1 MQNRG
6 ITLVE
11 LLIALAV
18 MAVAFGVLVFSQVTN
33 YRATARAGVVS
44 QVKDTATQILENQVG
59 VVLANF
65 TRYYNGCPN
74 GNESGSNFV
83 CSGTGFIINSGVNEG
98 LEGEGQILIQSSA
111 TSQGITINL
120 ATKVSC
126 YDSFASRTAAI
137 GAGSLEPCPG
147 VN

>member
-18 MAVAFGVLVFSQVTN
+18 LGVAFGVLVFSQVTN
-33 YRATARAGVVS
+33 YRATARAGLVS

-59 VVLANF
+59 VVLADF
-65 TRYYNGCPN
+65 TRYYNGCPT
-74 GNESGSNFV
+74 GSE
-83 CSGTGFIINSGVNEG
+83 TGCYGPGFLINSGIDEG

-137 GAGSLEPCPG
+137 RGGGQSLEPCPYP
-147 VN
+147 N

>member
-18 MAVAFGVLVFSQVTN
+18 LGVAFGVLVFSQVTS
-33 YRATARAGVVS
+33 YRATDRARVVS
-44 QVKDTATQILENQVG
+44 QVKGTATQILENQVG
-59 VVLANF
+59 VVLADF
-65 TRYYNGCPN
+65 TRYYNDCPTGRETGCYGP
-74 GNESGSNFV
+74 
-83 CSGTGFIINSGVNEG
+83 GFLINSGIDEG

-111 TSQGITINL
+111 TSQGITISL

-137 GAGSLEPCPG
+137 GVGSRSLEPCPRP
-147 VN
+147 N

>member
-18 MAVAFGVLVFSQVTN
+18 LGVAFGVLVFSQVTN

-65 TRYYNGCPN
+65 TRYYNGCPT
-74 GNESGSNFV
+74 GSETGCYGSGFL
-83 CSGTGFIINSGVNEG
+83 INSGIDEG
-98 LEGEGQILIQSSA
+98 LDGEGQILIQSSA

-126 YDSFASRTAAI
+126 YDGFASRTAAI
-137 GAGSLEPCPG
+137 GVGSLEPCPRP
-147 VN
+147 N

>member
-18 MAVAFGVLVFSQVTN
+18 LGVAFGVLVFSQVTS

-59 VVLANF
+59 VVLADF
-65 TRYYNGCPN
+65 TLYYNGCPT
-74 GNESGSNFV
+74 GSE
-83 CSGTGFIINSGVNEG
+83 TGCYGPGFLINSGIDEG

-111 TSQGITINL
+111 TSQDITINL

-137 GAGSLEPCPG
+137 GVGSRSLEPCPRP
-147 VN
+147 N

>member
-33 YRATARAGVVS
+33 YQATARAGVVS

-65 TRYYNGCPN
+65 TRYYNGCPT
-74 GNESGSNFV
+74 GSESGSNFV
-83 CSGTGFIINSGVNEG
+83 CSGAGFIINSGIDEG
-98 LEGEGQILIQSSA
+98 LDGEGQILIRSSA
-111 TSQGITINL
+111 SSQGIVVNL

-137 GAGSLEPCPG
+137 GAGSLEPCPQ